1 MPEAGKAAGM
11 AIFNAYRVDGVYAVD
26 AVDVWESRLIG

>member
-11 AIFNAYRVDGVYAVD
+11 AIFNAYRVDGVYAVGTP
-26 AVDVWESRLIG
+26 AVWGSGPIK